1 MLRVTGGLDV
11 EQNPVYY
18 FAVEARDR
26 ENPDLHDTAAVS
38 IVTQNINDNTPVFSE
53 VVLSLLP
60 LLLLTLSLLPLLL
73 SLLSLLHCLQDTYSW
88 SIAEDTAAGTLIG
101 VVTAGDEERS
111 EEHTSELQSRPH
123 ISYAVFCLK
132 KKKNKTKKK
141 KKQNK
146 VVAAH
151 HTNRHNN
158 TR

>member
-38 IVTQNINDNTPVFSE
+38 IVIQNINDNTPVFSE

-101 VVTAGDEERS
+101 VVTAGDEEN
-111 EEHTSELQSRPH
+111 E
-123 ISYAVFCLK
+123 ALK
-132 KKKNKTKKK
+132 YSI
-141 KKQNK
+141 
-146 VVAAH
+146 V
-151 HTNRHNN
+151 N
-158 TR
+158 TTYSTLLLTPARCPVSHARLRLPRVL